1 MTMEELNAREAEIR
15 ATLEDVVKG
24 DNQEADVDAL
34 AEELKGIDEQRAVV
48 EAEEAEKR
56 AQEEAEAR
64 KAEAAKEAEIRQKIA
79 DGEIGEVKEEYRED
93 KTMTDLEIR
102 GSAQYADAFK
112 KYIITGDDKE
122 CRSLLTTNVSGD
134 VPVPVLVEDIVK
146 HAWESNTFLTK
157 VRKTAFRGN
166 LKVPFEKSA
175 DDAYLHT
182 EGTTGLTEE
191 DLQLGIVTLTP
202 ANIKKWIKISD
213 EAVAMGGEAFV
224 QYVYEEL
231 AQRIMEKLVSE
242 LVGKVNAA
250 GTTHSDT
257 VIGIP
262 KVTEAPG
269 VTVAQGAA
277 DQLCEEATDLCIVLN
292 PLSISAFRDAAAG
305 AYYAMDPFAGLTLI
319 KCSALPA
326 YSSANEN
333 AMYGFVGDLK
343 ALQVNYPE
351 GEGIVTKWDDL
362 TYAED
367 DMVKVVA
374 RQYAGYGVTAP
385 GRLVRLCK
393 PAAAETT

>member
-1 MTMEELNAREAEIR
+1 MMSEEIITRMGEI
-15 ATLEDVVKG
+15 
-24 DNQEADVDAL
+24 
-34 AEELKGIDEQRAVV
+34 EQRAAEIETALDNP
-48 EAEEAEKR
+48 EADLDALNEEARQLVTEKAQLEEQLNELRTEAEK
-56 AQEEAEAR
+56 AEEER
-64 KAEAAKEAEIRQKIA
+64 KAVAE
-79 DGEIGEVKEEYRED
+79 GEGETKEEFKEET
-93 KTMTDLEIR
+93 KMTDLEMR
-102 GSAQYADAFK
+102 GSAQYADAYK
-112 KYIITGDDKE
+112 KFIISGDDKE
-122 CRSLLTTNVSGD
+122 CRSLLTENASGD
-134 VPVPVLVEDIVK
+134 VPVPVLVENIVK
-146 HAWESNTFLTK
+146 HAWESNAFLSK

-175 DDAYLHT
+175 DPAYVHA

-242 LVGKVNAA
+242 LVGKANTA
-250 GTTHSDT
+250 GTTHSDS

-262 KVTEAPG
+262 KLTEAPG
-269 VTVAQGAA
+269 VMVVQDAAAQAS
-277 DQLCEEATDLCIVLN
+277 EEATDLCIALN
-292 PLSISAFRDAAAG
+292 PLTIQDFNAAYAAG
-305 AYYAMDPFAGLTLI
+305 NFAINPFDGVTVI

-326 YSSANEN
+326 YSSADAN
-333 AMYGFVGDLK
+333 AMYAIVGDLK
-343 ALQVNYPE
+343 AFQVNYPE

-385 GRLVRLCK
+385 GRLVKLCK
-393 PAAAETT
+393 PSGAETT

>member
-1 MTMEELNAREAEIR
+1 MTSEEIITRMGEI
-15 ATLEDVVKG
+15 
-24 DNQEADVDAL
+24 
-34 AEELKGIDEQRAVV
+34 EQRAAEIEQILDTP
-48 EAEEAEKR
+48 EADLDALNEEARGLVTEKASLEEALQALRTEAEK
-56 AQEEAEAR
+56 AEEER
-64 KAEAAKEAEIRQKIA
+64 KAVAEGG
-79 DGEIGEVKEEYRED
+79 GETKAEFEEE
-93 KTMTDLEIR
+93 KKMTDLEIR
-102 GSAQYADAFK
+102 GSAEYAEAFK
-112 KYIITGDDKE
+112 KYIINGDDRE
-122 CRSLLTTNVSGD
+122 CRSLLTTNVSGEL
-134 VPVPVLVEDIVK
+134 PVPVLVEGIIQ

-175 DDAYLHT
+175 DDAYVHT
-182 EGTTGLTEE
+182 EGATGLTEE

-202 ANIKKWIKISD
+202 NNIKKWIKISD

-224 QYVYEEL
+224 TYIYEEL
-231 AQRIMEKLVSE
+231 AQRILEKLVSE

-269 VTVAQGAA
+269 ITVAQNAA
-277 DQLCEEATDLCIVLN
+277 DQTCEEATDLCIVLN
-292 PLSISAFRDAAAG
+292 PLSISAFRDAAAAG
-305 AYYAMDPFAGLTLI
+305 NYAMDPFAGLTLI

-326 YSSANEN
+326 YSSASDN
-333 AMYGFVGDLK
+333 AMYGIVGDLK

-367 DMVKVVA
+367 DLVKVVA

-393 PAAAETT
+393 PAAATTT

>member
-1 MTMEELNAREAEIR
+1 MTSEEIIARQGEIEQRKIEIDAE
-15 ATLEDVVKG
+15 LEKP
-24 DNQEADVDAL
+24 EADLEALEEETRKL
-34 AEELKGIDEQRAVV
+34 AEESETLKIQLDELKKA
-48 EAEEAEKR
+48 AEEAEETR
-56 AQEEAEAR
+56 R
-64 KAEAAKEAEIRQKIA
+64 KIA
-79 DGEIGEVKEEYRED
+79 EGEIGDTKEKHEED

-102 GSAQYADAFK
+102 GSAEYAEAFK
-112 KYIITGDDKE
+112 NYIIKGDDKE
-122 CRSLLTTNVSGD
+122 CRSLLTTNASGD
-134 VPVPVLVEDIVK
+134 VPVPVLVENIVK

-175 DDAYLHT
+175 DDAYVHT

-213 EAVAMGGEAFV
+213 ESVAMGGEAFV

-277 DQLCEEATDLCIVLN
+277 DQLSEEATDLCIVLN

-326 YSSANEN
+326 YSSADTN
-333 AMYGFVGDLK
+333 AMYGIVGDLK

-367 DMVKVVA
+367 DMVKIVA

-393 PAAAETT
+393 PAPAETT

>member
-1 MTMEELNAREAEIR
+1 MNFSEMEVDQLEARKAELIEELRAETRE
-15 ATLEDVVKG
+15 ED
-24 DNQEADVDAL
+24 
-34 AEELKGIDEQRAVV
+34 
-48 EAEEAEKR
+48 AEKR
-56 AQEEAEAR
+56 AALTDEEVESRKADLEAIKAELEAR
-64 KAEAAKEAEIRQKIA
+64 KAEAEKAEEERKAVA
-79 DGEIGEVKEEYRED
+79 DGAGEIKEEMKQEET
-93 KTMTDLEIR
+93 KMTDLEIR
-102 GSAQYADAFK
+102 NSAEYCEAYK

-122 CRSLLTTNVSGD
+122 CRSLLTTNASGD
-134 VPVPVLVEDIVK
+134 VPVPVMVEETVK
-146 HAWESNTFLTK
+146 HAWESNAFLNH

-175 DDAYLHT
+175 DPAYVHT

-224 QYVYEEL
+224 RYVYDEL
-231 AQRIMEKLVSE
+231 AQRLMEKLVKE
-242 LVGKVNAA
+242 LVAKANAA
-250 GTTHSDT
+250 STSHGDT
-257 VIGIP
+257 AIGIP

-269 VTVAQGAA
+269 VNVAQNAA
-277 DQLCEEATDLCIVLN
+277 DQLSEEATDLCIVLN
-292 PLSISAFRDAAAG
+292 PLSISAFRDAYAAG
-305 AYYAMDPFAGLTLI
+305 YFGVDPFAGMTVI

-326 YSSANEN
+326 YSSADAN
-333 AMYGFVGDLK
+333 AMYGIVGDLK
-343 ALQVNYPE
+343 AFQVNYPE

-385 GRLVRLCK
+385 GRLVKLCK
-393 PAAAETT
+393 PAGGETT

>member
-1 MTMEELNAREAEIR
+1 MTSEEIIARQGEIEQRKAQISAE
-15 ATLEDVVKG
+15 LETP
-24 DNQEADVDAL
+24 EADLEALEEEARKL
-34 AEELKGIDEQRAVV
+34 AEESGRLNDQLNELKKA
-48 EAEEAEKR
+48 AEEAE
-56 AQEEAEAR
+56 
-64 KAEAAKEAEIRQKIA
+64 EIRRKIA
-79 DGEIGEVKEEYRED
+79 EGEIGDKKEEHREET
-93 KTMTDLEIR
+93 KMSDLEIR
-102 GSAQYADAFK
+102 GSQEYAEAYK
-112 KYIITGDDKE
+112 KYIISGDDRE
-122 CRSLLTTNVSGD
+122 CRSLLTTNASGEL
-134 VPVPVLVEDIVK
+134 PVPQLVEGIIK
-146 HAWESNTFLTK
+146 HAWESNTFLSK

-175 DDAYLHT
+175 DPAYLHT

-213 EAVAMGGEAFV
+213 EAIAMGGEAFV
-224 QYVYEEL
+224 RYIYEEL
-231 AQRIMEKLVSE
+231 AQRILEKLVSE

-269 VTVAQGAA
+269 VTVAQTAA
-277 DQLCEEATDLCIVLN
+277 DQTCEEATDLCIVLN

-305 AYYAMDPFAGLTLI
+305 AYFGMDPFAGLTVI

-333 AMYGFVGDLK
+333 AMYAIVGDLK
-343 ALQVNYPE
+343 AIQVNYPE

-393 PAAAETT
+393 PAGAVST